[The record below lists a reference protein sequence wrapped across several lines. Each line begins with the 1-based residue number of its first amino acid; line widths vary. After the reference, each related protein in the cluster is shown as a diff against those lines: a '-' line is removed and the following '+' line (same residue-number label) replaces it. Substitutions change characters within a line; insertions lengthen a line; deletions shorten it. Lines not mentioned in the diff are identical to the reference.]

1 MGRICVE
8 SFDNRDE
15 ISMGRNNG
23 FSWIYRVAGA
33 ARQTL
38 LTAFCAATVAQY
50 ANARNPEDASQNWH
64 QWRGPFSNGSA
75 APAATPPIQLDP
87 KAPGC
92 WSLELPGEGAST
104 PIIWQN
110 QVFTLSAERTDR
122 SAETPVQPH
131 PDAKTQPPNMYYR
144 FIVTSADRQTGK
156 INWQKIAIE
165 QVPHEGKHTTHTYAA
180 ASPTTDGERLYVSF
194 GSRGLF
200 CYSMSGQLI
209 WQKDPGDMRT
219 RFGWGEAVTP
229 ALADDLLI
237 VNWDAEEG
245 SFIMALRSDSGEE
258 VWRQER
264 PDEKTSWNTP
274 LITRQD
280 GRTIAVV
287 NGSGKAR
294 AYSVADGTVLWECG
308 GQTTNA
314 IPSPLQFEELAICM
328 SGYRSAASFAIP
340 LNSSG
345 DISGTAKIR
354 WSFPEGT
361 PYVPS
366 PTLSG
371 NRLYFTGN
379 TGDILTVLDAAT
391 GKPLLQKKRLS
402 GVGNCYASPLAAGGH
417 IYITGREGTT
427 VVLQDKPPFEVVAS
441 SSLEG
446 NFDAS
451 PVAVGNQLFLRSWNT
466 LYSFS
471 K

>member
-1 MGRICVE
+1 MNRICVE
-8 SFDNRDE
+8 SFDYRDE
-15 ISMGRNNG
+15 INMGRTVG
-23 FSWIYRVAGA
+23 FSRVFRVAGA
-33 ARQTL
+33 AGQTL
-38 LTAFCAATVAQY
+38 LTAFCIATLTHHAAAQ
-50 ANARNPEDASQNWH
+50 PPQDASQNWH

-75 APAATPPIQLDP
+75 APEATPPVQLDP
-87 KAPGC
+87 SAPGN
-92 WSLELPGEGAST
+92 WSLQLPGEGAST
-104 PIIWQN
+104 PIVWQN

-122 SAETPVQPH
+122 PAETPVQPH

-144 FIVTSADRQTGK
+144 FIVTSTDRQTGK
-156 INWQKIAIE
+156 INWQQTAIE

-180 ASPTTDGERLYVSF
+180 ASPTTDGKRLYVSF

-200 CYSMSGQLI
+200 CYSLSGQLI

-229 ALADDLLI
+229 ALAGELLI

-245 SFIMALRSDSGEE
+245 SFIMALKSDTGEE

-264 PDEKTSWNTP
+264 PAEKTSWNTP
-274 LITRQD
+274 LITESE
-280 GRTIAVV
+280 GHTIAVV
-287 NGSGKAR
+287 NGSDKAK
-294 AYSVADGTVLWECG
+294 AYSVADGKVLWECG

-314 IPSPLQFEELAICM
+314 IPSPLRFEELAICM

-345 DISGTAKIR
+345 DITGTDRIR

-366 PTLSG
+366 PTLSA

-379 TGDILTVLDAAT
+379 TGDILTVLDAAS

-427 VVLQDKPPFEVVAS
+427 VVLQDQPPFEVVAS
-441 SSLEG
+441 SHLDG

-451 PVAVGNQLFLRSWNT
+451 PVAVGKQLFLRSWNT

-471 K
+471 R

>member
-1 MGRICVE
+1 MMGRQ
-8 SFDNRDE
+8 
-15 ISMGRNNG
+15 NG
-23 FSWIYRVAGA
+23 FGRISRAAGSIGL
-33 ARQTL
+33 TL
-38 LTAFCAATVAQY
+38 LAALGTAAAPQPAAAQ
-50 ANARNPEDASQNWH
+50 APQDARQNWH

-75 APAATPPIQLDP
+75 APDAAPPVQLDI
-87 KAPGC
+87 KQPGN
-92 WSLELPGEGAST
+92 WSLALPGEGAST
-104 PIIWQN
+104 PVVWQN
-110 QVFTLSAERTDR
+110 QIFVLSAERTDR
-122 SAETPVQPH
+122 AAETPIPPH
-131 PDAKTQPPNMYYR
+131 SDAKTQPPNVYYR

-156 INWQKIAIE
+156 IIWQKTAVE

-180 ASPTTDGERLYVSF
+180 ASPTTDGKRLYVSF

-200 CYSMSGQLI
+200 CYTLDGELI
-209 WQKDPGDMRT
+209 WQKDLGDMRT

-229 ALADDLLI
+229 ALAGDLLI

-245 SFIMALRSDSGEE
+245 SFITALKSDTGEQ
-258 VWRQER
+258 VWRKER

-274 LITRQD
+274 LITAAD

-294 AYSVADGTVLWECG
+294 AYSVADGKVLWECG

-314 IPSPLQFEELAICM
+314 IPSPLQFEELAVCM

-340 LNSSG
+340 LNSAG
-345 DISGTAKIR
+345 DVTGTDRIR

-379 TGDILTVLDAAT
+379 TGDILTVLDAAA
-391 GKPLLQKKRLS
+391 GKPLTQKKRLS

-427 VVLQDKPPFEVVAS
+427 VVLQDKPPFDVVATS
-441 SSLEG
+441 HLEG

-451 PVAVGNQLFLRSWNT
+451 PVAVGSQLLLRSWNT

-471 K
+471 Q